1 MVLSDFGTAQK
12 VTDARWLL
20 DVHPLHPPSG
30 NQAHRAPEVWAAVQ
44 ALSGGEDV
52 GRVPVE
58 KQAAWACGVLLFEVA
73 VNDHPFGD
81 YPNHGVLAEDL
92 PQPDWG
98 EVRRCVSERF
108 VRVVQG
114 LLQCEPAARSSVADA
129 LLALQ

>member
-12 VTDARWLL
+12 VADARWLL
-20 DVHPLHPPSG
+20 KVHPLNPPGG

-44 ALSGGEDV
+44 TLSGGKVV

-98 EVRRCVSERF
+98 TKS
-108 VRVVQG
+108 G
-114 LLQCEPAARSSVADA
+114 PPG
-129 LLALQ
+129 